1 MHDEDYAADPRL
13 LLASFCRDFRAV
25 TSWAAEE
32 DEGMR
37 EARRTTR
44 RASTAA
50 LLAAAC
56 AAFGAPAAAQA
67 PQAVRTFEDGA
78 AGAPP
83 PGFSSAL
90 TGGGGPVRWVV
101 LEDPSSP
108 AGPKVLAETS
118 KDRTSDRFPLAI
130 LDGLEARD
138 VAVSVRFKPISGTV
152 DQAAGLVARLRDPR
166 NYYIARANALEG
178 NVRLY
183 RVVDGRRTQFA
194 GVDVPVPRERWQ
206 TLGLRVE
213 GERFEVSLDGRTLF
227 SAADRTFAEAGRV
240 GLWTKADSLTHFD
253 GLEVARLR

>member
-1 MHDEDYAADPRL
+1 MKHATFRRS
-13 LLASFCRDFRAV
+13 ASA
-25 TSWAAEE
+25 
-32 DEGMR
+32 GL
-37 EARRTTR
+37 
-44 RASTAA
+44 A

-56 AAFGAPAAAQA
+56 CAGFGATAAAQA
-67 PQAVRTFEDGA
+67 PQVARTFEDAA

-90 TGGGGPVRWVV
+90 TGGGGPVRWAVV
-101 LEDPSSP
+101 EDPSSP
-108 AGPKVLAETS
+108 AGPKVLAEVS

-130 LDGLEARD
+130 LDGFEARD
-138 VAVSVRFKPISGTV
+138 VAVSVRFKPVSGTV

-194 GVDVPVPRERWQ
+194 GVDVRVPRERWQ
-206 TLGLRVE
+206 TLGLRVA

-240 GLWTKADSLTHFD
+240 GMWTKADSLTHFD
-253 GLEVARLR
+253 AFEVEGLR

>member
-1 MHDEDYAADPRL
+1 
-13 LLASFCRDFRAV
+13 
-25 TSWAAEE
+25 
-32 DEGMR
+32 MR

-44 RASTAA
+44 RAAAA

-56 AAFGAPAAAQA
+56 AGLGATATAQA
-67 PQAVRTFEDGA
+67 PRAVRDFEGA
-78 AGAPP
+78 ATGAPP
-83 PGFSSAL
+83 PGFSFAL

-130 LDGLEARD
+130 LDGSDARD

-194 GVDVPVPRERWQ
+194 GVDVRVPRDRWQ
-206 TLGLRVE
+206 ALGLRVA
-213 GERFEVSLDGRTLF
+213 GGRFEVSLDGRTLF
-227 SAADRTFAEAGRV
+227 SATDRTFAGAGRV
-240 GLWTKADSLTHFD
+240 GMWTEADSLTHFD
-253 GLEVARLR
+253 GFEAEALR

>member
-1 MHDEDYAADPRL
+1 MTHATFRRS
-13 LLASFCRDFRAV
+13 ASA
-25 TSWAAEE
+25 
-32 DEGMR
+32 GL
-37 EARRTTR
+37 
-44 RASTAA
+44 A

-56 AAFGAPAAAQA
+56 CAGFGATAAAQA
-67 PQAVRTFEDGA
+67 PQGGRDFEDA
-78 AGAPP
+78 EAGAPP
-83 PGFSSAL
+83 PGFSFAL
-90 TGGGGPVRWVV
+90 TGGGRPVRWVV

-130 LDGLEARD
+130 LDGFEARD
-138 VAVSVRFKPISGTV
+138 VAVSVRFKPVSGAV
-152 DQAAGLVARLRDPR
+152 DQAAGLVVRLRDPR

-194 GVDVPVPRERWQ
+194 GVDVPVPRDRWQ
-206 TLGLRVE
+206 TLGLRVA

-227 SAADRTFAEAGRV
+227 SATDRTFAEAGRI

-253 GLEVARLR
+253 GFEAEELR